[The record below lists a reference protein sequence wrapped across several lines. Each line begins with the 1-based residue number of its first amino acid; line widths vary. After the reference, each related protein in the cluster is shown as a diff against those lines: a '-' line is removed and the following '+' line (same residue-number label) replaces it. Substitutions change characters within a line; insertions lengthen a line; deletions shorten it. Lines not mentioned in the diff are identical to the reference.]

1 VAWDFETDPEF
12 QQKLDWINAFV
23 RTEVEPLDLVIKNV
37 WDVRDPVRNEIIKPL
52 QEEVR
57 RRELWAC
64 NLGPELGG
72 AGYGQL
78 KLALMN
84 EILGRS
90 VAAPVVFGSQAPD
103 SGNAEILAHYGSDE
117 LKQRFLAPLIM
128 NEIASAYSMTEP
140 TGGSDPTSFRTKAEL
155 HGTDWVIN
163 GEKWFTSH
171 ANLADFLI
179 VLAKT
184 DPDAARHENSS
195 MFVVPSDTPGIEIIR
210 GVAPW
215 GHPDSEATHCYV
227 RYNDVRIP
235 GSYLLGGQ
243 GKGFAVA
250 QTRLGGGRVHH
261 AMRAV
266 GIAQRAFDMMLERSV
281 SRESGTGMLSS
292 RQLVQEMIADSWI
305 DIEQYRLLVTRTAW
319 RIDKYQDYAK
329 VRSDIA
335 AVKALM
341 PTMLR
346 NVVSRSIQVHG
357 SIGISTEMN
366 LGKWLIDSY
375 ALGLADGATEIH
387 KLNLARELLKGV
399 QPAPDVFPSQHLLR
413 LREEAVEKYG
423 EPYSQSLGADGEA
436 SLLGEVFS

>member
-1 VAWDFETDPEF
+1 VAWDFETEPEF
-12 QQKLDWINAFV
+12 QKKLDWINEFV
-23 RTEVEPLDLVIKNV
+23 RAEVEPLDLVIENV
-37 WDVRDPVRNEIIKPL
+37 WDVRDPIRNKLIRPL
-52 QEEVR
+52 QAEVR

-103 SGNAEILAHYGSDE
+103 SGNAEILAHFGTEE
-117 LKQRFLAPLIM
+117 LKKRFLEPLLA

-140 TGGSDPTSFRTKAEL
+140 TGGSDPTSFQTRAEFD
-155 HGTDWVIN
+155 GTDWIIN
-163 GEKWFTSH
+163 GEKWFTSN

-184 DPDAARHENSS
+184 DPEAPRHENSS
-195 MFVVPSDTPGIEIIR
+195 MFVVPSDTPGVEIVR

-215 GHPDSEATHCYV
+215 GSPDADATHCYM
-227 RYNDVRIP
+227 RYHDVRIP
-235 GSYLLGGQ
+235 ASYLLGPRGQ
-243 GKGFAVA
+243 GFQVA
-250 QTRLGGGRVHH
+250 QTRLGGGRIHH
-261 AMRAV
+261 AMRALGV
-266 GIAQRAFDMMLERSV
+266 AQRAFDMMLERSV
-281 SRESGTGMLSS
+281 SRQSGTGTLSS

-305 DIEQYRLLVTRTAW
+305 EIEQYRLLVTRTAW
-319 RIDKYQDYAK
+319 RIDKYKDYLK
-329 VRSDIA
+329 VRADIA

-357 SIGISTEMN
+357 SIGISNEMN

-375 ALGLADGATEIH
+375 ALGLADGATEVH
-387 KLNLARELLKGV
+387 KLNLARELLKGAK
-399 QPAPDVFPSQHLLR
+399 PAPDIFPSQHLLR
-413 LREEAVEKYG
+413 LRAEALEKYG
-423 EPYSQSLGADGEA
+423 DSVGVEE
-436 SLLGEVFS
+436 EVTRPRMDLT